1 MKAVLGQHSFGMMAW
16 MARATSLNAIAI
28 AAVLASATLPATAAD
43 NPFPGLVGN
52 WSGTGQ
58 AKLDGDKTETMRC
71 KAYYTSQADSGL
83 GLAIRCANASAKIDL
98 RASLTYSGGSV
109 GGSWEERTYNAV
121 GTVAGK
127 AAANKVNLSI
137 VGGGLTAS
145 MVVAIAS
152 SSHTVTIVTDAPG
165 LKGVN
170 ISLTRG

>member
-1 MKAVLGQHSFGMMAW
+1 MKALVGHRAFGTMAR
-16 MARATSLNAIAI
+16 MARATRLSACV
-28 AAVLASATLPATAAD
+28 AATVLASATLPATAAD
-43 NPFPGLVGN
+43 NPFPALVGN

-71 KAYYTSQADSGL
+71 KAYYTSQADAGL

-127 AAANKVNLSI
+127 AAANKVNLNI

>member
-1 MKAVLGQHSFGMMAW
+1 MQKLLGHLPFG
-16 MARATSLNAIAI
+16 TSTRRGTL
-28 AAVLASATLPATAAD
+28 VLAALLAGTALPANAAD

-52 WSGTGQ
+52 WSGTGE

-71 KAYYTSQADSGL
+71 KAYYTSQPGAGL

-98 RASLTYSGGSV
+98 RASLTYSSGSV

-127 AAANKVNLSI
+127 AAANKVNLNI

-145 MVVAIAS
+145 MVVAIAP

>member
-1 MKAVLGQHSFGMMAW
+1 MTTITGQNPLSKITAPTRQTNLAALALAVIVGCTA
-16 MARATSLNAIAI
+16 
-28 AAVLASATLPATAAD
+28 LPATAAD

-52 WSGTGQ
+52 WSGTGE
-58 AKLDGDKTETMRC
+58 AKLDGGKSETMRC
-71 KAYYTSQADSGL
+71 KAYYTGQADNGL

-127 AAANKVNLSI
+127 AAANKVNLAI
-137 VGGGLTAS
+137 VGGGLKAS